1 MTAVCINGSC
11 HQKDGDLVCIYT
23 LVQQK
28 ICFHA
33 DVRCGVKMCP
43 GTIREQRQRDLSFL
57 ISPSHS
63 TETQFFL
70 LNLTSVDQYCN
81 GSHPFLL
88 FKYMYY
94 AISSQNI
101 VFSSL

>member
-57 ISPSHS
+57 ISTSHS
-63 TETQFFL
+63 TETLFSL
-70 LNLTSVDQYCN
+70 LKIAMEVIHFYYLNTCTMQYQAKILCF
-81 GSHPFLL
+81 PVCELR
-88 FKYMYY
+88 
-94 AISSQNI
+94 
-101 VFSSL
+101 V